1 MKKAFTLLELILV
14 ITLSSLLYSFFSTK
28 IQDNKLEEATN
39 RLLIY
44 LKQIRYQSLIDNKY
58 NQNNSLWFKQRWTLK
73 FFRCRQDV
81 GGIYYVIYS
90 DKNQTGQPSIEDSMK
105 DFLTNKNI
113 YSSNFCKKSKENSE
127 YVLLTQEYGISDIQL
142 SCNQTS
148 SLGQISFGEDGYVYS
163 KLSNYESEQNLY
175 KIEEKCE
182 LKLIQNSEKN
192 KKIVIE
198 GRTGYVYIDD

>member
-58 NQNNSLWFKQRWTLK
+58 NQNNYLWFKQRWTLK

-163 KLSNYESEQNLY
+163 KLSNYENEQNLY